1 MQVQVVSKQRTGDK
15 STAGID
21 VSQEWLDAHVLPSGD
36 SLRVANT
43 EAGIRQLK
51 RFLRSLNT
59 GLVVIEPTGRWH
71 RLVQRSLHASGIAVA
86 EINPYRVRSYA
97 RAQGILAKNDRLDAK
112 VLAMFGVAM
121 NPEARPPRPET
132 LQELDELVCAR
143 TSAVAARTALENQQ
157 VAATATFLLRLLK
170 KNIASANAAIDALTD
185 EIMRRIKVEPALARK
200 FEILISIPGVGAVT
214 AATLVIR
221 LSELGA
227 ISSKAV
233 AKIVGVAPLD
243 CDSGKMKGQRHIF
256 GGRHDVRTATYM
268 AALSARQFNPPL
280 KAYYERLIA
289 NGKSFKQAIVAVIR
303 KLVILANT
311 LITEDRLWEKMPPKT
326 A

>member
-1 MQVQVVSKQRTGDK
+1 MQVQAVSKQRTGDK

-21 VSQEWLDAHVLPSGD
+21 VSKDWLDAHVLPAGD
-36 SLRVANT
+36 TLHVANT
-43 EAGIRQLK
+43 VVGIRQLK
-51 RFLRSLNT
+51 RFIQLHNT
-59 GLVVIEPTGRWH
+59 DLVVIEPTGRWH
-71 RLVQRSLHASGIAVA
+71 RLVQRSLHADGIAVA

-97 RAQGILAKNDRLDAK
+97 RAESILAKNDRLDAK

-132 LQELDELVCAR
+132 LLALDELVCAR
-143 TSAVAARTALENQQ
+143 TSAVAGCTALENQR
-157 VAATATFLLRLLK
+157 VAATDKFLLNQLK
-170 KNIASANAAIDALTD
+170 KRITSANAAIDALTA
-185 EIMRRIKVEPALARK
+185 EIMRRIKAEPALARK

-221 LSELGA
+221 LSELGV
-227 ISSKAV
+227 ISAKAV
-233 AKIVGVAPLD
+233 TKIVGVAPLD

-256 GGRHDVRTATYM
+256 GGRHDVRTAAYM

-311 LITEDRLWEKMPPKT
+311 LVAEDRLWEEMPPKT